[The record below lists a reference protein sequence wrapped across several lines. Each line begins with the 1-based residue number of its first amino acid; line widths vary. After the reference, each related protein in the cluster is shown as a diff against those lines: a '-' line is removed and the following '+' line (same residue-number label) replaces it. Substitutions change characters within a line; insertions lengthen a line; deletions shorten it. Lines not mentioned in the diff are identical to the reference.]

1 MILDT
6 QYRQRIEDE
15 MQSALSNGEFQVY
28 LQPKINMITS
38 KVYGAEA
45 LSRWVH
51 PTEGIR
57 RPDVYIPIFE
67 ENGFIVELDTYMFE
81 EICKLKARWKA
92 EGVEFAS
99 IPISFNMSKLQL
111 TKTDVVNDLLTIAK
125 KYDVDTYELDVE
137 ITESMYL
144 NDNSVLSEI
153 VKELQRNGFS
163 VSLDDFGS
171 GYSALGML
179 RDIPVDTIKIDKSF
193 LQLSDNNERGEKV
206 VKNIIMLCKDLKF
219 DVVVEGVETEYQI
232 EFLTNYGCE
241 IAQGFHYSKP
251 VPVEEFEKYAREHYV
266 VSVDIVKF
274 SFKNNYKSDD
284 GRFEGEPIGENWDF
298 EKGISDSIT
307 AIHFYGGRHDENCIS
322 LPTSIL
328 HSDGY
333 TVSMWIKV
341 DRLITWSAAIFA
353 EYENGFYQFCP
364 LSEEGEACYR
374 IRDRRG
380 LNTWNDSVTE
390 PLETDRWY
398 HVIIK
403 HDRRKS
409 RSSLYINAEEVGSC
423 DGVEAIYF
431 PKRLLIGG
439 DIYKDCFEGSIC
451 EVIFYDRA
459 LRHEDIEEL
468 HEYYTSMKDFDAF

>member
-1 MILDT
+1 MVMDT
-6 QYRQRIEDE
+6 EYRQKIEAE
-15 MQSALSNGEFQVY
+15 MHSALSNGEFQVY
-28 LQPKINMITS
+28 LQPKVNMITS

-45 LSRWVH
+45 LSRWIH
-51 PTEGIR
+51 PTEGMR
-57 RPDVYIPIFE
+57 RPDLYIPIFE
-67 ENGFIVELDTYMFE
+67 ENGFIVNLDTYMFE
-81 EICKLKARWKA
+81 EICKLKARWRE

-111 TKTDVVNDLLTIAK
+111 TKTNVVKDLLEIAQ
-125 KYDVDTYELDVE
+125 KYDVDPFELDVE
-137 ITESMYL
+137 ITEGMYL
-144 NDNSVLSEI
+144 DDNSELTGI
-153 VKELQRNGFS
+153 VTELQENGFS

-193 LQLSDNNERGEKV
+193 LKLSDNNERGEKV

-219 DVVVEGVETEYQI
+219 DVVVEGVETQEQI

-251 VPVEEFEKYAREHYV
+251 VPIEDFEAYTKEHYV

-274 SFKNNYKSDD
+274 SFNGNYMSDD
-284 GRFEGEPIGENWDF
+284 GRFEGEPIGGNWKF
-298 EKGISDSIT
+298 EKGIADSIR
-307 AIHFYGGRHDENCIS
+307 AIHFFGGLREENCIS
-322 LPTSIL
+322 LPPSIL

-333 TVSMWIKV
+333 TVSMWLKV

-353 EYENGFYQFCP
+353 EYENGFFQFCP
-364 LSEEGEACYR
+364 LSERGESCFR

-380 LNTWNDSVTE
+380 LNRWNDSVTE
-390 PLETDRWY
+390 PLEVDCWY
-398 HVIIK
+398 HVVIK

-409 RSSLYINAEEVGSC
+409 RASLYINAEEVGFCES
-423 DGVEAIYF
+423 VEAIYF

-439 DIYKDCFEGSIC
+439 DIYKECFEGSIC

-459 LRHEDIEEL
+459 LRHEDIVEL
-468 HEYYTSMKDFDAF
+468 HECYTSMKDFDAF